1 MPTEADP
8 ILENWYQHTDKGQ
21 RFRVVALDEDEGVIE
36 IQHFDGDLE
45 EIDVDGWYEL
55 DIEPIEPP
63 ENWSGPVDVA
73 EIDDFG
79 TEITDTSADDWGAPL
94 QEIKAS
100 RDSGGDEEDDDWAEG
115 RPKEEP
121 WEGEL

>member
-8 ILENWYQHTDKGQ
+8 ILENWYQHIDKGQ

-63 ENWSGPVDVA
+63 ENWSGPIDVA

-79 TEITDTSADDWGAPL
+79 TEITDTSAEDWGAPL
-94 QEIKAS
+94 QEIKAA
-100 RDSGGDEEDDDWAEG
+100 RDSDGDEEDDDWGEG
-115 RPKEEP
+115 HPKEEP